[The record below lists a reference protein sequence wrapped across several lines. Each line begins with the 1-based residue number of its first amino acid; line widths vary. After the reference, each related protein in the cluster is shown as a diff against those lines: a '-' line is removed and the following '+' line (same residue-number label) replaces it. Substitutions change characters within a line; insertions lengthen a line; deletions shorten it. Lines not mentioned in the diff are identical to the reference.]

1 MLNEFFASCF
11 NPAFVPPSYSHPKA
25 LDNISPDSY
34 DMVSNEVANLLKKT
48 KLHSAS
54 GPDGISTWMLRTF
67 ADSGSP
73 SIASLFNL
81 SINCGKL
88 PAKWKLSYIV
98 PIPKESSRQDVRFYR
113 PISLLPNISKCLER
127 HIYRLLLEYLS
138 SNQLLSE
145 AQSGF
150 HSGRSTVMP
159 LLLAT
164 HQWRTALESHK
175 QVACVFFDLRKA
187 FDSIPHQALLNKLH
201 NLQVPG
207 TLLLWLVNY
216 LSNRHQ
222 QVILNGSSSTWLPV
236 KSGVPRG
243 SILGPLLFLTYINDL
258 CNIPLSPGTKLMLF
272 ADDIMLFKPISASH
286 DAALFQADVNLVNDW
301 VSNNHL
307 TINTNKTKFMLISPR
322 RKLPKNFPPLYLNNV
337 QIERVSHF
345 KYLGVWISDDLRW
358 SKHVESI
365 CCKARILL
373 GYMFRTFC
381 PTAIKHQLLPSTS
394 ARSYPSWSMHASFG
408 THISKGTNRC
418 WSLCNSLP
426 LEWQPAHGQLTLK
439 V

>member
-1 MLNEFFASCF
+1 M
-11 NPAFVPPSYSHPKA
+11 
-25 LDNISPDSY
+25 
-34 DMVSNEVANLLKKT
+34 
-48 KLHSAS
+48 LHSAS

-138 SNQLLSE
+138 SNQLLPE

-207 TLLLWLVNY
+207 TLLLWLINY

-222 QVILNGSSSTWLPV
+222 RVILNGSSSTWLPV
-236 KSGVPRG
+236 KSGIPQG
-243 SILGPLLFLTYINDL
+243 SILGPLLFLTHINDL
-258 CNIPLSPGTKLMLF
+258 CNIPLSPGTKLMLY
-272 ADDIMLFKPISASH
+272 ADDIMLFKPISAPH
-286 DAALFQADVNLVNDW
+286 EAALLQADVNLVKDW
-301 VSNNHL
+301 VCNNHL
-307 TINTNKTKFMLISPR
+307 TINTNKIKFMLISRR
-322 RKLPKNFPPLYLNNV
+322 RKLPKNFSPLYLNNV
-337 QIERVSHF
+337 QIESVSHF
-345 KYLGVWISDDLRW
+345 KYLGVWISDNLTW

-365 CCKARILL
+365 CCKARHIL
-373 GYMFRTFC
+373 GYMFRTFSPHC
-381 PTAIKHQLLPSTS
+381 NQASIIALYKCQVLPISEYACVVWDPHLKRDQLLLESVQLFATRMA
-394 ARSYPSWSMHASFG
+394 ARSWTTDSESLNHHFQLPSLSSH
-408 THISKGTNRC
+408 
-418 WSLCNSLP
+418 
-426 LEWQPAHGQLTLK
+426 
-439 V
+439 